1 MPKQRSFLRAM
12 GLAPYRECRRAL
24 APRSKRRLGCCR
36 PRYPLSACRKIRTT
50 VTAGHGAKRRHPA
63 PRGRA
68 PRDRPARGGR
78 PPAPAAP
85 PRPPRP
91 SRRPLRP
98 LDRATCGLSE
108 GSTKGVAVGADLACP
123 SAGEAREP
131 FRSRLG
137 GATAAC
143 TGLEQTARGGG
154 RLPCKR
160 CGQMGES
167 EASSDGCKLRAVTSR
182 GRPAPAHEAHRRSA
196 GTTGRR
202 PVRAGAAAEL
212 RPGRRVGVLLRA
224 S

>member
-12 GLAPYRECRRAL
+12 GLAPYWECRHAL
-24 APRSKRRLGCCR
+24 APRSKRRLGCR
-36 PRYPLSACRKIRTT
+36 PRYPLSACRKIRKT

-78 PPAPAAP
+78 PPAPAPP

-108 GSTKGVAVGADLACP
+108 GSTEGVAVGADLACP
-123 SAGEAREP
+123 GAGEAREP